1 MSPEPSTRHCLQKVS
16 ALRSQLSALSSPSG
30 FTALELIIVI
40 MVLSVLAASVIIKN
54 PFSIQ
59 DYSSMAADQLIA
71 DIRYVQIRAMGIGSS
86 QKLSFTNGSDAY
98 SIRDASNNV
107 IEQKNLAGNI
117 TVIST
122 TLPSNILEFDS
133 LGEPT
138 IGGVVTVGSSQYI
151 KVFSIT
157 GYVCKC
163 KNSACNASECL
174 N

>member
-1 MSPEPSTRHCLQKVS
+1 
-16 ALRSQLSALSSPSG
+16 
-30 FTALELIIVI
+30 

-71 DIRYVQIRAMGIGSS
+71 DIRYVQIRAMGLGS
-86 QKLSFTNGSDAY
+86 QQ
-98 SIRDASNNV
+98 SIILTANSYNV
-107 IEQKNLAGNI
+107 AGEQKNLPNE
-117 TVIST
+117 T
-122 TLPSNILEFDS
+122 TMSGATFTFNS

-138 IGGVVTVGSSQYI
+138 VGGDVIVTVGGSQYI
-151 KVFSIT
+151 KVFSTT